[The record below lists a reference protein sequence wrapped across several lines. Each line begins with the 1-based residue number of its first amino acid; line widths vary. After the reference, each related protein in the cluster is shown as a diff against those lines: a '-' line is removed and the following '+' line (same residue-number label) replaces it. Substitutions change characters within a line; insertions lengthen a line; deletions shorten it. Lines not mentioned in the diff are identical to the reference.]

1 MYGKNKGL
9 KPRRYEI
16 YLFIEK
22 KTFLIKGNI
31 RRKNLKIRKIKS
43 L

>member
-22 KTFLIKGNI
+22 KNLFNK
-31 RRKNLKIRKIKS
+31 RKNTKKKLENT
-43 L
+43 

>member
-22 KTFLIKGNI
+22 NLFNK
-31 RRKNLKIRKIKS
+31 RKNTKKKLENT
-43 L
+43 

>member
-9 KPRRYEI
+9 KPRHYEI

-22 KTFLIKGNI
+22 NLFNK
-31 RRKNLKIRKIKS
+31 RKNTKKKLENT
-43 L
+43 